1 MMQPPLSILD
11 NGQFTTGG
19 IMFEL
24 PSHPDAEPRTAI
36 IFTAYLFVII
46 AIVFQL
52 GFVWPA

>member
-24 PSHPDAEPRTAI
+24 PSHPDAAPRTAV

-52 GFVWPA
+52 GFVWPV

>member
-24 PSHPDAEPRTAI
+24 PSHTDADPRTAV
-36 IFTAYLFVII
+36 IFTAYLFVVI

-52 GFVWPA
+52 GFVWPV